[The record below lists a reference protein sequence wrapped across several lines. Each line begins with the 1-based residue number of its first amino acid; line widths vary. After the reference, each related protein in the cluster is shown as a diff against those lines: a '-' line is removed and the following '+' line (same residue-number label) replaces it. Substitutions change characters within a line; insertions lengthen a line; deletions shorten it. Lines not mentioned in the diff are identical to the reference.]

1 LGTLCH
7 DSLAGDAEEE
17 AGARVSFLSRMASKA
32 EAASITTSE
41 VARISPGL
49 AAACA
54 AEGCDLAGH
63 IRAHD
68 TVTLQAQGLKQ
79 MAESVKSITKYH
91 KMHEAPVALLAD
103 LHGMVDGWV
112 QHKAMEPLITVQL
125 KKEINDFRSAH
136 SLKSK
141 AAPLFADGMYDLKAR
156 MLEAVSA

>member
-1 LGTLCH
+1 MG
-7 DSLAGDAEEE
+7 AE
-17 AGARVSFLSRMASKA
+17 ARISFLSSMASKVA
-32 EAASITTSE
+32 AASITTSE

-68 TVTLQAQGLKQ
+68 TVTLQAQGLTQ
-79 MAESVKSITKYH
+79 MAESVKRIYRM
-91 KMHEAPVALLAD
+91 MHDAPVALLAD
-103 LHGMVDGWV
+103 LHSMVDGWM
-112 QHKAMEPLITVQL
+112 QHQAMEPLLTVQL
-125 KKEINDFRSAH
+125 KKEISNFRSTH

-156 MLEAVSA
+156 MPEAVSA